1 MLQILTFLL
10 LLFLSSH
17 LLGLIKINGCIF
29 TSLFF
34 PSLSLPHGIYQ
45 IYKYIFC
52 VCNMPN
58 LDTWVNQ
65 YNNYEDKATKTISR
79 FENYLLSIKM
89 ERQKMIHPNSHPTYN
104 ERQQKIIEMIDWT
117 LEKYK
122 TGTNKKMTNQQIEE
136 QVIIDNIIKELDKKR
151 EVAITKKQKTL
162 LKDEVLEYGEEEDT
176 IDYILYIIGQLRSKS
191 F

>member
-1 MLQILTFLL
+1 MVVFLQVY
-10 LLFLSSH
+10 
-17 LLGLIKINGCIF
+17 
-29 TSLFF
+29 FF

-45 IYKYIFC
+45 IYKHIFC

-58 LDTWVNQ
+58 IDPWVNQ
-65 YNNYEDKATKTISR
+65 YNNFEDTATKTVCK
-79 FENYLLSIKM
+79 FENHLLSIKA

-104 ERQQKIIEMIDWT
+104 ERQQKIIEMINWT

-122 TGTNKKMTNQQIEE
+122 AGANIKMTNQQNEE
-136 QVIIDNIIKELDKKR
+136 QVIIDSIIKELDKKR